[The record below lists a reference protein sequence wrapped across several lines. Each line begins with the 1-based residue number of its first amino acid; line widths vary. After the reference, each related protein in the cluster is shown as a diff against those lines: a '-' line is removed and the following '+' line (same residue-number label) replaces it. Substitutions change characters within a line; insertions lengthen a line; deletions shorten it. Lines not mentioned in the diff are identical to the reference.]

1 MQLLETLFNEII
13 GFLGVKSFFSILNT
27 QDYTQFLT
35 FKGVVAIISPILP
48 LLLLLEFGVGLFY
61 KKAQTKVYQV
71 IFIIYVFNRFI
82 GRFISIA
89 MVTICIGLFQKY
101 APFQTQMTWYWFI
114 YGYVVWEFGHFIY
127 HFLAHKVRLFWCL
140 HSTHHTPEDMNLS
153 VSHAHFFL
161 EAPYADLIRTTVCI
175 LLGVHPALLFIIMF
189 VDGTYGTFIH
199 AGENLIKNGRLGFLN
214 KIILTPSHHRVHHAR
229 NPLYIDTNY
238 CNLLNIWDR
247 VFRTYQEEDH
257 QIDIDYGVTREINSG
272 SFIDVYFGEFIT
284 LFKDV
289 KNAPGIKNKFS
300 YIFNPP
306 GWDHNG
312 DHNTASKIRIQFLE
326 ENGPIKT

>member
-27 QDYTQFLT
+27 QDYSQFLT
-35 FKGVVAIISPILP
+35 YKGVVAIISPIMP

-175 LLGVHPALLFIIMF
+175 LLGVHPAMLFVIMF

-257 QIDIDYGVTREINSG
+257 HIDIDYGVTREINSG

-289 KNAPGIKNKFS
+289 KNATGIKNKLR
-300 YIFNPP
+300 YILNPP

-312 DHNTASKIRIQFLE
+312 DHKTASKIRIQFLE
-326 ENGPIKT
+326 ENSPIKT

>member
-27 QDYTQFLT
+27 QDYSQFLT
-35 FKGVVAIISPILP
+35 YKGVVAIISPIMP

-61 KKAQTKVYQV
+61 KKAQTKVYHV

-175 LLGVHPALLFIIMF
+175 LLGVHPALLFVIMF

-257 QIDIDYGVTREINSG
+257 HIDIDYGVTREINSG

-289 KNAPGIKNKFS
+289 KNAPGIKNKLR

-312 DHNTASKIRIQFLE
+312 DHKTASKIRIQFLE
-326 ENGPIKT
+326 ENSPIKT

>member
-27 QDYTQFLT
+27 QDYSQFLT
-35 FKGVVAIISPILP
+35 YKGVVAIISPILP

-272 SFIDVYFGEFIT
+272 SFIDVCFGEFIT

-289 KNAPGIKNKFS
+289 KNAPGIKNKLR

-312 DHNTASKIRIQFLE
+312 DHKTASKIRIQFLE
-326 ENGPIKT
+326 ENSPIKT

>member
-35 FKGVVAIISPILP
+35 YKGVVAIISPILP

-127 HFLAHKVRLFWCL
+127 HFLGHKVRLFWCL
-140 HSTHHTPEDMNLS
+140 HATHHTPEDMNLS

-161 EAPYADLIRTTVCI
+161 EALYADLIRTTVCI
-175 LLGVHPALLFIIMF
+175 LLGVHPALLFVIMF
-189 VDGTYGTFIH
+189 VDGTYGTFIN

-257 QIDIDYGVTREINSG
+257 HIDIDYGVTREINSG

-289 KNAPGIKNKFS
+289 KNAPGIKINSVIFS
-300 YIFNPP
+300 ILLAGITMKIIKWPVKLEFN
-306 GWDHNG
+306 
-312 DHNTASKIRIQFLE
+312 F
-326 ENGPIKT
+326 